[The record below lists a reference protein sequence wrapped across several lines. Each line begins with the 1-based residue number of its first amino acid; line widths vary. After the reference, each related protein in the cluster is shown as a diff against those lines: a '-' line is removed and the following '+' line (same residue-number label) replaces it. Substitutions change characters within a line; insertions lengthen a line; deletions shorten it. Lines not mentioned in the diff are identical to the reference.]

1 MLSLLSDQLNIYASI
16 TSFCQLAQN
25 VFVDVEKKA
34 VVFFHIQFL
43 TLNIQILFPHLLK
56 VLVAG

>member
-16 TSFCQLAQN
+16 TRFCQPTQKVLG
-25 VFVDVEKKA
+25 DVEKKA
-34 VVFFHIQFL
+34 VVFFHIQL
-43 TLNIQILFPHLLK
+43 ITLNIQILFPHLLK